1 METRTEIRRRLR
13 TARDWAVVVQELERE
28 VETLTSQSERSDRLY
43 EIGLL
48 AEEVIPD
55 RERALGLFARAFD
68 ANPKNVKVLGRM
80 RSVYREMGRLEL
92 VVACGERELDG
103 EVDQAQRAKIAA
115 EVGEALLDMG
125 QRDKA
130 VELLEQAI
138 EVMPDSMPVRDALA
152 AANYDRDD
160 WIAEVEKLGV
170 LAEKADSMTAAR
182 MCLRAA
188 RILNMEMPDDAAY
201 EQTLRRVLSNDP
213 QNESANYLYEAM
225 LAKKSAGT
233 SSPST
238 RKSAPMPSPASPIAP
253 ALPQVRPR
261 VDRSASRTA
270 TAAPPSSPRR
280 SRPRTRTAR
289 TSRCVARWLP
299 SRSSARSSA
308 RARSGEPSWRSTD
321 QALAA
326 KHGPAGEDEKLYAGL
341 LGGVIAWKE
350 LGDKEKARG
359 YFELVKQIEPQNP
372 VLGEFLADGAV
383 LSSATPVAEAALG
396 GTTDVAIR
404 LPEAEHPRDRLRRAE
419 GAHGRRPHRRGRRPR
434 QGHRRLEEGGRRPT
448 RRSARRAASWR
459 ASSAR
464 PSAGTPSSRR

>member
-13 TARDWAVVVQELERE
+13 TARDWAAVVQELERE

-43 EIGLL
+43 ELGLL

-55 RERALGLFARAFD
+55 RERALGLYARAFD

-103 EVDQAQRAKIAA
+103 VADELQRAKIAA

-130 VELLEQAI
+130 VELLERAI
-138 EVMPDSMPVRDALA
+138 EVMPESMPVRDALA

-188 RILNMEMPDDAAY
+188 RILNMEMPDAAAY
-201 EQTLRRVLSNDP
+201 EQTLRRVLQNDP
-213 QNESANYLYEAM
+213 QNESANYLFEAM
-225 LAKKSAGT
+225 LAKKERWEELAKHQEKRAFAVAGEADRAQLY
-233 SSPST
+233 
-238 RKSAPMPSPASPIAP
+238 RKF
-253 ALPQVRPR
+253 ALGWMQRFKDRDRGAAFFAKALQTAYANGAEKLRGQV
-261 VDRSASRTA
+261 
-270 TAAPPSSPRR
+270 AAFALLHEILG
-280 SRPRTRTAR
+280 AR
-289 TSRCVARWLP
+289 KEWNTILAL
-299 SRSSARSSA
+299 
-308 RARSGEPSWRSTD
+308 TD

-326 KHGPAGEDEKLYAGL
+326 QLGPTGEEEKLYAGL
-341 LGGVIAWKE
+341 LAGVIAWKE

-359 YFELVKQIEPQNP
+359 YFERVKQIEPHNP

-383 LSSATPVAEAALG
+383 LASSPKTAEGAMAEAAMG
-396 GTTDVAIR
+396 GSTDPAIPLPQHD
-404 LPEAEHPRDRLRRAE
+404 LPETISDAQKAL
-419 GAHGRRPHRRGRRPR
+419 
-434 QGHRRLEEGGRRPT
+434 
-448 RRSARRAASWR
+448 
-459 ASSAR
+459 
-464 PSAGTPSSRR
+464 